1 MRIIGTWIND
11 WCVPCSLCHAALTL
25 LSLNRKFQHLTA
37 SLDCFFP
44 ADSLFGAAAYGS
56 GRGVAVWASEWW
68 PAMVGRGFSFGRKGF
83 WGACWWLSV

>member
-11 WCVPCSLCHAALTL
+11 WCAPCSLCHAALTL

-44 ADSLFGAAAYGS
+44 ADSLFGAAACGP
-56 GRGVAVWASEWW
+56 RRRTALKASE
-68 PAMVGRGFSFGRKGF
+68 
-83 WGACWWLSV
+83 

>member
-25 LSLNRKFQHLTA
+25 LSLNRKFQYLTA

-56 GRGVAVWASEWW
+56 GRYAAFWVSEKW
-68 PAMVGRGFSFGRKGF
+68 PAVAGREFSFGRKGF
-83 WGACWWLSV
+83 LGACRWFSC